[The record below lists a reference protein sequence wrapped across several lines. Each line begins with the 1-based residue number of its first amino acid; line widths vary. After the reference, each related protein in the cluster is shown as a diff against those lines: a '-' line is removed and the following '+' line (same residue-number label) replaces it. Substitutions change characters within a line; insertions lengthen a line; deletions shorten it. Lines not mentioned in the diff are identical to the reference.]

1 MERVLMEPCGG
12 FMPGRSA
19 TRLLKTIVPKAP
31 ALVGVA
37 ESTRSGPARQPHKVQ
52 KRVCRGSARSTPV
65 TLVCLLIINGAPI
78 HPQQRP
84 DLANKVYGSLIRSLH
99 VRAFRL
105 VLETK
110 AHSLVLRGAEGMKS

>member
-37 ESTRSGPARQPHKVQ
+37 ESLQG
-52 KRVCRGSARSTPV
+52 
-65 TLVCLLIINGAPI
+65 
-78 HPQQRP
+78 
-84 DLANKVYGSLIRSLH
+84 
-99 VRAFRL
+99 L
-105 VLETK
+105 VLPVSHIRCRSEC
-110 AHSLVLRGAEGMKS
+110 AEGQPGPRQ

>member
-1 MERVLMEPCGG
+1 MWWLHARAKRYTSVEDHCAQSTCFGG
-12 FMPGRSA
+12 GGR
-19 TRLLKTIVPKAP
+19 
-31 ALVGVA
+31 